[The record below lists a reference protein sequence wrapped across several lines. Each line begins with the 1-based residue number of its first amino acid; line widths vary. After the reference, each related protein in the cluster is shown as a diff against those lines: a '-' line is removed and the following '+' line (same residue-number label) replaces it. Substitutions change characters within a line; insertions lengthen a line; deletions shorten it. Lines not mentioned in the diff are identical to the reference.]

1 MLPTCLV
8 GPDGATYKSR
18 AQVARALVAD
28 LGDDWVDIFWDG
40 GSGGWYPARVV
51 SRKPNG
57 GKAKVEYSDGR
68 VEWLLLAAAPHG
80 GDAKPEPSKLV
91 AWRPTGV
98 TAGDDGALLDFEP

>member
-1 MLPTCLV
+1 MV

-80 GDAKPEPSKLV
+80 GDAKPEPSKLA